1 MAEENGFVT
10 GDARVDAALKRMQER
25 NDARFSALEDALL
38 VQVHL
43 ESRLGRQM
51 KEHAEWLVAH
61 EKEQAERD
69 RRIDQRMEDLGER
82 IDKLVSGIGNLVNR
96 IPPENLR

>member
-1 MAEENGFVT
+1 MPEDNGFAT

-25 NDARFSALEDALL
+25 NDARFKALEDAML

-43 ESRLGRQM
+43 EKRMGEIARQ
-51 KEHAEWLVAH
+51 HTEWLASH
-61 EKEQAERD
+61 ESGLKDLRERD
-69 RRIDQRMEDLGER
+69 RIIDDRIN
-82 IDKLVSGIGNLVNR
+82 KLVSSIGELIRR